1 MCGVAN
7 LEQMRI
13 MASSVGEKNS
23 FDEAA
28 AVAAEELKKLP
39 AEQVKVVAD
48 WWAKHYMSAGHKR
61 LGRLLVAI
69 SKGKP
74 I

>member
-1 MCGVAN
+1 LAVDT
-7 LEQMRI
+7 
-13 MASSVGEKNS
+13 KS
-23 FDEAA
+23 FDDAA

-48 WWAKHYMSAGHKR
+48 WWAKYYMTAGHKR
-61 LGRLLVAI
+61 LGRLLVAV

>member
-1 MCGVAN
+1 
-7 LEQMRI
+7 
-13 MASSVGEKNS
+13 MASSGGDKNS

-28 AVAAEELKKLP
+28 AIAAEELKKLP
-39 AEQVKVVAD
+39 PEQVKVVAD
-48 WWAKHYMSAGHKR
+48 WWAKYYMSAGHKR
-61 LGRLLVAI
+61 LGRLLVAL

>member
-1 MCGVAN
+1 VLQKRDRKEFG
-7 LEQMRI
+7 
-13 MASSVGEKNS
+13 MAIDTKA
-23 FDEAA
+23 FDDAA

-39 AEQVKVVAD
+39 VEQVKVVAD
-48 WWAKHYMSAGHKR
+48 WWVKYYMTAGHKR

-69 SKGKP
+69 SKGQP

>member
-1 MCGVAN
+1 
-7 LEQMRI
+7 
-13 MASSVGEKNS
+13 MAIDTKA
-23 FDEAA
+23 FDDAA

-39 AEQVKVVAD
+39 VEQVKVVAD
-48 WWAKHYMSAGHKR
+48 WWVKYYMTAGHKR

-69 SKGKP
+69 SKGQP

>member
-1 MCGVAN
+1 MSNSAD
-7 LEQMRI
+7 
-13 MASSVGEKNS
+13 EKNR

-28 AVAAEELKKLP
+28 LVAAEELKKLP

-61 LGRLLVAI
+61 LGRLLVAV

-74 I
+74 V

>member
-1 MCGVAN
+1 
-7 LEQMRI
+7 
-13 MASSVGEKNS
+13 MAVDTKS

-48 WWAKHYMSAGHKR
+48 WWAKYYMTAGHKR
-61 LGRLLVAI
+61 LGRLLVAL

-74 I
+74 V

>member
-1 MCGVAN
+1 MEVN
-7 LEQMRI
+7 RV
-13 MASSVGEKNS
+13 ASSAGERNS

-28 AVAAEELKKLP
+28 AVAAEELKQLP
-39 AEQVKVVAD
+39 SEQVKIVAD

>member
-1 MCGVAN
+1 MTSPVP
-7 LEQMRI
+7 EQ
-13 MASSVGEKNS
+13 NS

-39 AEQVKVVAD
+39 LDQVKVVAD

-61 LGRLLVAI
+61 LGRLLVAV

>member
-1 MCGVAN
+1 
-7 LEQMRI
+7 
-13 MASSVGEKNS
+13 MASSVREKNS

-28 AVAAEELKKLP
+28 AIAAEELKTLP
-39 AEQVKVVAD
+39 AEQVKIVAD

-61 LGRLLVAI
+61 LGRLLVAV
-69 SKGKP
+69 SKGRS

>member
-1 MCGVAN
+1 
-7 LEQMRI
+7 
-13 MASSVGEKNS
+13 MAVDTKA

-48 WWAKHYMSAGHKR
+48 WWAKHYMTAGYKR

-74 I
+74 V

>member
-1 MCGVAN
+1 V
-7 LEQMRI
+7 LESL
-13 MASSVGEKNS
+13 ASSVREKNS

-28 AVAAEELKKLP
+28 AIAAEELKTLP
-39 AEQVKVVAD
+39 AEQVKIVAD

-61 LGRLLVAI
+61 LGRLLVAV
-69 SKGKP
+69 SKGRS

>member
-1 MCGVAN
+1 
-7 LEQMRI
+7 
-13 MASSVGEKNS
+13 MAVDTKA

-28 AVAAEELKKLP
+28 LVAAEELKKLP

-48 WWAKHYMSAGHKR
+48 WWAKYYMTAGHKR
-61 LGRLLVAI
+61 LGRLLVAV

>member
-1 MCGVAN
+1 
-7 LEQMRI
+7 
-13 MASSVGEKNS
+13 MASSSGEKNS

-28 AVAAEELKKLP
+28 AIAAEELKKLP
-39 AEQVKVVAD
+39 LEQVKIVAD
-48 WWAKHYMSAGHKR
+48 WWAKYYMSAGHKR
-61 LGRLLVAI
+61 LGRLLVAL

>member
-1 MCGVAN
+1 
-7 LEQMRI
+7 
-13 MASSVGEKNS
+13 MAVDTKA
-23 FDEAA
+23 FDDAA

-48 WWAKHYMSAGHKR
+48 WWAKYYLTAGHKR

-69 SKGKP
+69 SKGKS

>member
-1 MCGVAN
+1 V
-7 LEQMRI
+7 
-13 MASSVGEKNS
+13 ASSAGEKNS

-39 AEQVKVVAD
+39 QEQVKVVAD
-48 WWAKHYMSAGHKR
+48 WWAKYYMSAGHKR
-61 LGRLLVAI
+61 WGRLLVAI

>member
-1 MCGVAN
+1 
-7 LEQMRI
+7 
-13 MASSVGEKNS
+13 MAVDTKA

-39 AEQVKVVAD
+39 VEQVKVVAD
-48 WWAKHYMSAGHKR
+48 WWAKYYLTAGHKR

-69 SKGKP
+69 SKGKS

>member
-1 MCGVAN
+1 MQ
-7 LEQMRI
+7 LERRI
-13 MASSVGEKNS
+13 RSMKRPSSQ
-23 FDEAA
+23 
-28 AVAAEELKKLP
+28 AEELKKLP

-48 WWAKHYMSAGHKR
+48 WWAKHYMTAGHKR

-69 SKGKP
+69 SKGKQ

>member
-1 MCGVAN
+1 
-7 LEQMRI
+7 
-13 MASSVGEKNS
+13 MASSNAEKNS

-39 AEQVKVVAD
+39 TDQVKVVAD

-61 LGRLLVAI
+61 LGRLLVAVA
-69 SKGKP
+69 KGKP

>member
-1 MCGVAN
+1 MEN
-7 LEQMRI
+7 RR
-13 MASSVGEKNS
+13 MASSVAEKNP

-28 AVAAEELKKLP
+28 AIAAEELKKLP
-39 AEQVKVVAD
+39 QEQVKVVAD
-48 WWAKHYMSAGHKR
+48 WWAKYYMSAGHKR
-61 LGRLLVAI
+61 LVAI

>member
-1 MCGVAN
+1 MTVDTKA
-7 LEQMRI
+7 
-13 MASSVGEKNS
+13 

-48 WWAKHYMSAGHKR
+48 WWAKYYLTAGHKR

-69 SKGKP
+69 SKGKS

>member
-1 MCGVAN
+1 
-7 LEQMRI
+7 L
-13 MASSVGEKNS
+13 ASSVREKNS

-28 AVAAEELKKLP
+28 AIAAEELKTLP
-39 AEQVKVVAD
+39 PEQVKIVAD

-61 LGRLLVAI
+61 LGRLLVAV
-69 SKGKP
+69 SKGRS

>member
-1 MCGVAN
+1 M
-7 LEQMRI
+7 
-13 MASSVGEKNS
+13 SSSGDQKNP

-39 AEQVKVVAD
+39 PDQVKVVAD

-61 LGRLLVAI
+61 LGRLLVAVA
-69 SKGKP
+69 KGKP

>member
-1 MCGVAN
+1 M
-7 LEQMRI
+7 LESL
-13 MASSVGEKNS
+13 ASSVREKNS

-28 AVAAEELKKLP
+28 AIAAEELKTLP
-39 AEQVKVVAD
+39 PEEVKIVAD

-61 LGRLLVAI
+61 LGRLLVAV
-69 SKGKP
+69 SKGRP

>member
-1 MCGVAN
+1 MT
-7 LEQMRI
+7 
-13 MASSVGEKNS
+13 SSVREKNS

-39 AEQVKVVAD
+39 PDQVKVVAD
-48 WWAKHYMSAGHKR
+48 WWAKYYMTAGHKR
-61 LGRLLVAI
+61 LGRLLVAV
-69 SKGKP
+69 SKGRP

>member
-1 MCGVAN
+1 LAVDT
-7 LEQMRI
+7 
-13 MASSVGEKNS
+13 KS

-48 WWAKHYMSAGHKR
+48 WWAKYYMTAGHKR
-61 LGRLLVAI
+61 LGRLLVAL

-74 I
+74 V

>member
-1 MCGVAN
+1 MLVSY
-7 LEQMRI
+7 
-13 MASSVGEKNS
+13 MASSAGDKNS

-28 AVAAEELKKLP
+28 AIAAEELKKLP

-61 LGRLLVAI
+61 LGRLLVAVA
-69 SKGKP
+69 KGKP

>member
-1 MCGVAN
+1 
-7 LEQMRI
+7 
-13 MASSVGEKNS
+13 MAVDTKA

-28 AVAAEELKKLP
+28 LVAAEELKKLP
-39 AEQVKVVAD
+39 AEQVKIVAD
-48 WWAKHYMSAGHKR
+48 WWAKYYMTAGHKR
-61 LGRLLVAI
+61 LGRLLVAV

>member
-1 MCGVAN
+1 MLEN
-7 LEQMRI
+7 L
-13 MASSVGEKNS
+13 ASSVQEKNP

-28 AVAAEELKKLP
+28 AIAAEELKKLP
-39 AEQVKVVAD
+39 AEHVKVVAD

-61 LGRLLVAI
+61 LGRLLVAV
-69 SKGKP
+69 SKGRP

>member
-1 MCGVAN
+1 M
-7 LEQMRI
+7 LESL
-13 MASSVGEKNS
+13 ASSVREKNS

-28 AVAAEELKKLP
+28 AIAAEELKTLP
-39 AEQVKVVAD
+39 QEQVKIVAD

-61 LGRLLVAI
+61 LGRLLVAV
-69 SKGKP
+69 SKGRP

>member
-1 MCGVAN
+1 
-7 LEQMRI
+7 
-13 MASSVGEKNS
+13 MADAVSAKNS

-28 AVAAEELKKLP
+28 AVAAEELKTFP
-39 AEQVKVVAD
+39 ADQVKLVAD